1 MFVQVTFNYLNSKK
15 EVVLTRYWAINLN
28 SEAELYLARKC
39 LR

>member
-1 MFVQVTFNYLNSKK
+1 VCACSSVSPFTSASLRAVSL
-15 EVVLTRYWAINLN
+15 NLN

>member
-1 MFVQVTFNYLNSKK
+1 VQIMLDAD
-15 EVVLTRYWAINLN
+15 VLSVAINLN

>member
-1 MFVQVTFNYLNSKK
+1 
-15 EVVLTRYWAINLN
+15 VLAQISHLGDFRPGSITLN